1 MKVMYLA
8 LALLA
13 TSTWLA
19 CGSNSDVREV
29 PKVESEDDKTIY
41 AIGLIFASQGLKGL
55 FTKAEVDAMHGGLVD
70 GMAGNEPAVKLEEY
84 GPKMQAVVE
93 ERKADST
100 RVGQGEDMENICYAL
115 GLAIAMNLKS
125 AMIEPEEIGLV
136 HMGLTD
142 GILGNEAVVQVEEY
156 GPKVQSLVMQ
166 RVKNKGQ
173 AFVQKAAAEDG
184 AVQTASGLVYQEIK
198 AGTGAQP
205 KATDN
210 VKVHYHGTL
219 TDGTVFDS
227 SVERNEPIDF
237 DVKGVI
243 AGWTEGL
250 QLMKVGGKARLV
262 ISSDLAYGDGG
273 RPPSIQG
280 GATLV
285 FEVELL
291 GIN

>member
-19 CGSNSDVREV
+19 CGSDSEVREV

-41 AIGLIFASQGLKGL
+41 AIGLTFASQGLKGL
-55 FTKAEVDAMHGGLVD
+55 FNQAEVEAIHRGLVD
-70 GMAGNEPAVKLEEY
+70 GTAGNEPAVPL
-84 GPKMQAVVE
+84 
-93 ERKADST
+93 
-100 RVGQGEDMENICYAL
+100 
-115 GLAIAMNLKS
+115 
-125 AMIEPEEIGLV
+125 
-136 HMGLTD
+136 
-142 GILGNEAVVQVEEY
+142 EEY
-156 GPKVQSLVMQ
+156 GPKVQAFVQERTADSTKVGQGEEAENISYAVGLIIASQLKGVVEPEEVGVAYLGLADGILGNEPVVQVEEYQPKFQQFVLQ
-166 RVKNKGQ
+166 RAKNKGQ
-173 AFVQKAAAEDG
+173 AFLKKAAAEDG
-184 AVQTASGLVYQEIK
+184 AMQTASGLVYQEIK

-210 VKVHYHGTL
+210 VKAHYHGTL

-227 SVERNEPIDF
+227 SVQRNEPIDF
-237 DVKGVI
+237 DMSGVI

-262 ISSDLAYGDGG
+262 IPSDLAYGDAG
-273 RPPSIQG
+273 RQGIPP